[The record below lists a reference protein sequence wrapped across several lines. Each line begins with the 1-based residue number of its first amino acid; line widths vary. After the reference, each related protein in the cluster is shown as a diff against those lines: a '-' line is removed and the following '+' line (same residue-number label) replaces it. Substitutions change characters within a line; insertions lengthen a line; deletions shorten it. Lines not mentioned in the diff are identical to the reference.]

1 MRGAQTSLSTLPT
14 TPPPALSGE
23 LEFSELSPLCLG
35 SGPHPMV
42 PPGPRRQEDVT
53 EAREGK
59 TTRSRP
65 LGGTLC
71 AMVFGSAPVLTSSG
85 SGTQMYGSLV
95 VFSRASR
102 VFSKVGRKRL
112 FFLKVTYNKLMAEE
126 IRADGGEEESNVA
139 LFNTSDRWDYHLW
152 TTAKVCCFI
161 LMRPSSSSFSSQKS
175 PPPFYF

>member
-1 MRGAQTSLSTLPT
+1 MLGIRASSNGSPRPPT
-14 TPPPALSGE
+14 AGR
-23 LEFSELSPLCLG
+23 C
-35 SGPHPMV
+35 H
-42 PPGPRRQEDVT
+42 
-53 EAREGK
+53 
-59 TTRSRP
+59 
-65 LGGTLC
+65 GGTGRENNTQPTSRRNSLC
-71 AMVFGSAPVLTSSG
+71 DGLWVSASLDIIRQWDPDVRLSCGVFQSKQSFQQSRKEAP
-85 SGTQMYGSLV
+85 
-95 VFSRASR
+95 
-102 VFSKVGRKRL
+102 